1 MDVANTALE
10 KPLNLRDLRMASI
23 DLDGTLLGPD
33 LKISPRNRLAVEQL
47 AAAGLQIAI
56 ATGRHYHATAA
67 FARQLPD
74 VQWLVTAQGGEV
86 SDVARN
92 EILARDYL
100 PAGVAHSAAT
110 LSSRFSI
117 TPMLYGNQ
125 GVFTTVPTNEAI
137 RFYEQLID
145 AQVPLLNE
153 EELKDAAFFKVVLNA
168 DPENIDGLESQ
179 NVMRFEGTQLIRS
192 HQRFLEV
199 TPSKVS
205 KATGL
210 ARLAEKFGIDAS
222 EVVSFGDAEN
232 DIPIFQWSGA
242 SFAMGH
248 GWPRAKQSARW
259 VAPEGDLENAFAR
272 AVDAFLET

>member
-1 MDVANTALE
+1 MELADTALE
-10 KPLNLRDLRMASI
+10 QPLKIRDLRLAAI

-33 LKISPRNRLAVEQL
+33 LKISRRNRLAVEQL
-47 AAAGLQIAI
+47 AAAGLQVAI
-56 ATGRHYHATAA
+56 ATGRHYNATAA
-67 FARQLPD
+67 FARQLPE

-86 SDVARN
+86 SDVERS
-92 EILARDYL
+92 EILSRDYL
-100 PAGVAHSAAT
+100 PAGVAQSVAD
-110 LSSRFSI
+110 LSRRFSI

-125 GVFTTVPTNEAI
+125 GVSTTVPSNEAI

-145 AQVPLLNE
+145 ARVPLLSE
-153 EELKDAAFFKVVLNA
+153 GELKDGDFFKVVLNA
-168 DPENIDGLESQ
+168 DPEAIDGLEAQ
-179 NVMRFEGTQLIRS
+179 KAMGFEGTQLIRS

-199 TPSKVS
+199 TPSAVS